1 MAPNVIFIPTPA
13 VGANVTFT
21 ANIAL
26 DLLGRA
32 RVGLNNWAV
41 SGPDADEYNE
51 YSFSP
56 FRKLST
62 SIEWIVS
69 LDTTQTYPNLN
80 AWLAA
85 NTPDSSGS
93 SLTLGTTILN
103 HTGVSVTGSGTG
115 SLLRIRFAAS
125 STDLTNFWNPGQAGD
140 LVTMNFSYS

>member
-1 MAPNVIFIPTPA
+1 

-21 ANIAL
+21 ANVAL
-26 DLLGRA
+26 DLSGRS

-41 SGPDADEYNE
+41 SGPDAAEYDE

-93 SLTLGTTILN
+93 SLTRETTILN

-125 STDLTNFWNPGQAGD
+125 STDLDNFWDPGLAGD
-140 LVTMNFSYS
+140 SITMNFSYS